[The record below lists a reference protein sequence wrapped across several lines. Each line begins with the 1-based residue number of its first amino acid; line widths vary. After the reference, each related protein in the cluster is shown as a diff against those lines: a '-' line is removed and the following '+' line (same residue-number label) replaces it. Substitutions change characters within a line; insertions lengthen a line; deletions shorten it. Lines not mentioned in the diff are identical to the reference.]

1 MFYVSILTKGHGVMV
16 TYIWYVMVQLSDY
29 CILFVYFIRSVTVP
43 TNFFKLVY
51 LAIKH
56 LKLLKRNYNGCILQ
70 SGITYYLR
78 GTIIGL
84 NRTYGK
90 PSCKKSVL
98 KKLYFTKLFEKRVI
112 YY

>member
-1 MFYVSILTKGHGVMV
+1 MPGYLNLPMCAQSAHGSEWV
-16 TYIWYVMVQLSDY
+16 
-29 CILFVYFIRSVTVP
+29 
-43 TNFFKLVY
+43 
-51 LAIKH
+51 
-56 LKLLKRNYNGCILQ
+56 KRNYNGCILQ